1 MERRECGEGG
11 AARAGTPQSSSGL
24 APIAAGLVLAGGLA
38 VLQVSGGRA
47 VWAAAIV
54 ATVVLLR
61 WPRLNP
67 LFLFAAS
74 GALFGLAACFG
85 R

>member
-1 MERRECGEGG
+1 
-11 AARAGTPQSSSGL
+11 
-24 APIAAGLVLAGGLA
+24 
-38 VLQVSGGRA
+38 
-47 VWAAAIV
+47 
-54 ATVVLLR
+54 VLLR

-67 LFLFAAS
+67 LILFAAS

>member
-1 MERRECGEGG
+1 
-11 AARAGTPQSSSGL
+11 
-24 APIAAGLVLAGGLA
+24 VLAGGLA

-47 VWAAAIV
+47 VWGAAIV

-67 LFLFAAS
+67 LFLFAVS

-85 R
+85 K